1 MRVDLIG
8 RNCELEISEILLMVD
23 PLGGGGGGVGGITSS
38 RVWVQG
44 DIASSRVW
52 VHGMVIHHSW

>member
-1 MRVDLIG
+1 MS
-8 RNCELEISEILLMVD
+8 EISEVLLMVD
-23 PLGGGGGGVGGITSS
+23 PGLGVIA
-38 RVWVQG
+38 WHYCVQVHG